1 MTRTLVTALAAACV
15 AALAA
20 GAAPA
25 PLSAAPEPIKLAAI
39 LSTSGPSAPLGV
51 PESNAVK
58 LAEREVNA
66 HGGINGRPVQIDV
79 VDDGAKAD
87 VAAQLATQMIASGHV
102 AIFCGTRTD
111 TSAAV
116 ARVTGAANVLQVY
129 STPTA
134 SLWSTPRGVVK
145 NVFQVNPRDQLEAV
159 ALLTYAKSRL
169 HAKNVAI
176 LHDENLY
183 GSGGATIAAAE
194 AKALGMNV
202 VGDESYPGTATD
214 FTAQIVKLRGAKP
227 DAVVLWGATT
237 TPGLAIKAARTLGLN
252 VPILGSSGIL
262 SPAILNVA
270 GGGAAG
276 ELYSASPLAGT
287 PSAEQRAFS
296 ALYDREYHQP
306 VVSFAANGWDAVQII
321 FAALR
326 DAKGKTDGRSLASA
340 LEAGK
345 ELPLVDGTYK
355 FSPSDHN
362 GLVPGDVHI
371 AKANNGT
378 WGNP

>member
-25 PLSAAPEPIKLAAI
+25 PLSAAPEPIKIAAI

-134 SLWSTPRGVVK
+134 SLWSSPRGVVK

-159 ALLTYAKSRL
+159 SLLTYAKSRL
-169 HAKNVAI
+169 RAKSVAI

-194 AKALGMNV
+194 AKALGINV
-202 VGDESYPGTATD
+202 VGQESYPGTATD

-270 GGGAAG
+270 GGGSAG
-276 ELYSASPLAGT
+276 EVYSASPLAGA

-326 DAKGKTDGRSLASA
+326 EAKGKTDGRSLASA

>member
-1 MTRTLVTALAAACV
+1 MTRTLVTALAAACILS
-15 AALAA
+15 LAA

-25 PLSAAPEPIKLAAI
+25 PLSAAPEPIKIAAI

-51 PESNAVK
+51 PESNAAK

-66 HGGINGRPVQIDV
+66 HGGINGRPIQIDV

-116 ARVTGAANVLQVY
+116 ARVTGASNVLQVY
-129 STPTA
+129 TTPTE
-134 SLWSTPRGVVK
+134 SLWRSPRGVVK
-145 NVFQVNPRDQLEAV
+145 NVFQVNPRDQLEAI
-159 ALLTYAKSRL
+159 ALLTFAKSKLR
-169 HAKNVAI
+169 AKNVAI

-183 GSGGATIAAAE
+183 GSGGAAIAAAE
-194 AKALGMNV
+194 AKSLGLGV

-214 FTAQIVKLRGAKP
+214 FTPQIVKLRDAKP

-237 TPGLAIKAARTLGLN
+237 TPGLAIRSARTLGLN

-262 SPAILNVA
+262 SPAILGVA

-276 ELYSASPLAGT
+276 EVYSASPLAGA

-296 ALYDREYHQP
+296 GLYDNAYHQP
-306 VVSFAANGWDAVQII
+306 VVSFAANGWDAIQII
-321 FAALR
+321 VAALR
-326 DAKGKTDGRSLASA
+326 EAKGKTDGAGLASA

-345 ELPLVDGTYK
+345 PIPLVDGTFK

-362 GLVPGDVHI
+362 GLVAADVHI

-378 WGNP
+378 WGAP

>member
-1 MTRTLVTALAAACV
+1 MNRTFASALAAACIACLV
-15 AALAA
+15 V
-20 GAAPA
+20 GA
-25 PLSAAPEPIKLAAI
+25 STVTTTAAPEPIKLAAI

-58 LAEREVNA
+58 LAEREINA
-66 HGGINGRPVQIDV
+66 HGGVDGRPIHFDI

-111 TSAAV
+111 TSVAV
-116 ARVTGAANVLQVY
+116 ARVTAASNVLQVY
-129 STPTA
+129 TTPTE
-134 SLWSTPRGVVK
+134 SVWHTQRGVVK
-145 NVFQVNPRDQLEAV
+145 NVFEVNPRDQLEAV
-159 ALLTYAKSRL
+159 ALLSFAKSRL
-169 HAKNVAI
+169 KLKTIGI

-194 AKALGMNV
+194 AKVLGLQV
-202 VGDESYPGTATD
+202 VGDEAYPGTATD
-214 FTAQIVKLRGAKP
+214 FTPQIVKLRDAKP

-237 TPGLAIKAARTLGLN
+237 TPGLAIRAARTLGLN

-262 SPAILNVA
+262 SPAILNIA
-270 GGGAAG
+270 GGAAAG
-276 ELYSASPLAGT
+276 EVYSASPLAGA
-287 PSAEQRAFS
+287 PSAEQRAF
-296 ALYDREYHQP
+296 AEAYDKEYHLP
-306 VVSFAANGWDAVQII
+306 VVSFAANGWDAAQII
-321 FAALR
+321 VAALR
-326 DAKGKTDGRSLASA
+326 EAHGKTDGTSLANA

-345 ELPLVDGTYK
+345 AIPLVDGVFK

-362 GLVPGDVHI
+362 GLVAADVRI
-371 AKANNGT
+371 AMARNGA

>member
-116 ARVTGAANVLQVY
+116 ARVTAAANVLQVY

-159 ALLTYAKSRL
+159 SLLTYAKSRL

-194 AKALGMNV
+194 AKALGLNV

-276 ELYSASPLAGT
+276 EVYSASPLAGA